1 MQTYESINHQIEI
14 IDFGIKRTLSM
25 DEYRSDEI
33 TNLEQDKAMLK
44 RMIDAIPT
52 SIDRNNP
59 IECKIW
65 IDRFIAEEVRS
76 MTLHQLAWFWTGYR
90 FGYRDSY
97 YRREWTNRLG
107 RHGYEHFLGHMD
119 GESRDSWRKLH
130 DLWYDVTYFNKKPLA
145 DKPLS
150 LEAYCYADLRDRLI
164 IYHGDDDFVN
174 DIEEWYEDNVAPI
187 SEEEE

>member
-1 MQTYESINHQIEI
+1 MQTYKEINQQIEI
-14 IDFGIKRTLSM
+14 IDFGIKRTLAM

-52 SIDRNNP
+52 SIDRDNP
-59 IECKIW
+59 FECKIW
-65 IDRFIAEEVRS
+65 LDKFIAEEVRS

-107 RHGYEHFLGHMD
+107 RHGYEHFIGHMD
-119 GESRDSWRKLH
+119 GESRTTWRKLH
-130 DLWYDVTYFNKKPLA
+130 DLWYDVTYFNEKP
-145 DKPLS
+145 KPTKLS
-150 LEAYCYADLRDRLI
+150 LEEYLYADLRDRLI
-164 IYHGDDDFVN
+164 IYHGDEDFVN
-174 DIEEWYEDNVAPI
+174 DLEEWYQDEQQ
-187 SEEEE
+187 EEE